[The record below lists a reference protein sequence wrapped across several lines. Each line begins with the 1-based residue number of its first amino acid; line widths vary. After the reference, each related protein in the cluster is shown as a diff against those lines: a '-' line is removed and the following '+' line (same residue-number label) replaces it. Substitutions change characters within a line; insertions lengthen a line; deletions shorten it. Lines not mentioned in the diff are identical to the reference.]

1 MAWRAPTT
9 SDLIATLSKA
19 EVDAFDQSVPASASA
34 PSEDLVA
41 RTASFVRGFIRRNH
55 HVRLGPAGT
64 LPEGLISPAMDYAAF
79 DVLKRLPVEVGA
91 ARVKAREEALLLFED
106 VASDKVIAYERTLG
120 DVRLLV
126 QCNYSGDEQPAVAA
140 DGGEVL
146 ISNYAEPG
154 DGATLRPW
162 EATAHIWR

>member
-9 SDLIATLSKA
+9 ADLAATLSQA
-19 EVDAFDQSVPASASA
+19 EVEAFDQSVPSGGAVTPSA
-34 PSEDLVA
+34 DLVA

-55 HVRLGPAGT
+55 RVRLGPAGT

-106 VASDKVIAYERTLG
+106 VAANKVTPESYL
-120 DVRLLV
+120 
-126 QCNYSGDEQPAVAA
+126 DE
-140 DGGEVL
+140 E
-146 ISNYAEPG
+146 
-154 DGATLRPW
+154 DGAVE
-162 EATAHIWR
+162 EAFPAFAAPPPVRIVNGSVLSPAGTPFPRAI

>member
-9 SDLIATLSKA
+9 ADLIATLSKA

-34 PSEDLVA
+34 PSADLVA

-106 VASDKVIAYERTLG
+106 VASDKVTPESFG
-120 DVRLLV
+120 E
-126 QCNYSGDEQPAVAA
+126 DEA
-140 DGGEVL
+140 DGNDAPFPAWTPPPPLWSRVENGSCLMPAGMPPPV
-146 ISNYAEPG
+146 G
-154 DGATLRPW
+154 V
-162 EATAHIWR
+162 

>member
-106 VASDKVIAYERTLG
+106 VAADKVTPESFG
-120 DVRLLV
+120 E
-126 QCNYSGDEQPAVAA
+126 DEA
-140 DGGEVL
+140 DGNDAPFPAWTPPPPLWSRVENGSCLMPAGMPPPV
-146 ISNYAEPG
+146 G
-154 DGATLRPW
+154 V
-162 EATAHIWR
+162 

>member
-9 SDLIATLSKA
+9 ADLIATLSKA
-19 EVDAFDQSVPASASA
+19 EVDAFNQSVPSGTSPLPSA
-34 PSEDLVA
+34 DLVA

-91 ARVKAREEALLLFED
+91 ARVKAREEALLLFD
-106 VASDKVIAYERTLG
+106 D
-120 DVRLLV
+120 
-126 QCNYSGDEQPAVAA
+126 VAA
-140 DGGEVL
+140 DKVTPEYFGEDEADGSEAPFPAWTPPPPYCARIVNGSVL
-146 ISNYAEPG
+146 FPA
-154 DGATLRPW
+154 GARPPVGV
-162 EATAHIWR
+162 

>member
-9 SDLIATLSKA
+9 ADLIATLSKA

-64 LPEGLISPAMDYAAF
+64 LPEGLISPAMDYAAY
-79 DVLKRLPVEVGA
+79 DMLKRLPVEVGA

-106 VASDKVIAYERTLG
+106 VASDKVTPESFG
-120 DVRLLV
+120 E
-126 QCNYSGDEQPAVAA
+126 DEA
-140 DGGEVL
+140 DGNDAPFPAWTPPPPLWSRVENGSCLMPAGLPPPV
-146 ISNYAEPG
+146 G
-154 DGATLRPW
+154 V
-162 EATAHIWR
+162 

>member
-9 SDLIATLSKA
+9 SDLVATLSQA
-19 EVDAFDQSVPASASA
+19 EVTAFDQSVPASASA
-34 PSEDLVA
+34 PSADLVA

-91 ARVKAREEALLLFED
+91 ARVNAREEALLLFED
-106 VASDKVIAYERTLG
+106 VAQDKVTPESFG
-120 DVRLLV
+120 E
-126 QCNYSGDEQPAVAA
+126 DEA
-140 DGGEVL
+140 DGNDAPFPAWTPPPPLWSRVENGSCLMPAGMPPPV
-146 ISNYAEPG
+146 G
-154 DGATLRPW
+154 V
-162 EATAHIWR
+162 

>member
-9 SDLIATLSKA
+9 ADLIATLSKA

-106 VASDKVIAYERTLG
+106 VASDKVTPESFG
-120 DVRLLV
+120 E
-126 QCNYSGDEQPAVAA
+126 DEA
-140 DGGEVL
+140 DGNDAPFPAWTPPPPLWSRIVNGSCLMPAGMPPPV
-146 ISNYAEPG
+146 G
-154 DGATLRPW
+154 V
-162 EATAHIWR
+162 

>member
-9 SDLIATLSKA
+9 SDLVATLSQA
-19 EVDAFDQSVPASASA
+19 EVTAFDQSVPASSSA
-34 PSEDLVA
+34 PSADLVA

-106 VASDKVIAYERTLG
+106 VAQDKVTPESFG
-120 DVRLLV
+120 E
-126 QCNYSGDEQPAVAA
+126 DEA
-140 DGGEVL
+140 DGNEAPFPAWTPPPPVRIVNGSCL
-146 ISNYAEPG
+146 MPAG
-154 DGATLRPW
+154 LRPPVGV
-162 EATAHIWR
+162 

>member
-9 SDLIATLSKA
+9 ADLIATLSKA
-19 EVDAFDQSVPASASA
+19 EVTAFDQSAATGSTTA
-34 PSEDLVA
+34 PSADLVA

-79 DVLKRLPVEVGA
+79 DALKRLPVEVGA

-106 VASDKVIAYERTLG
+106 VAQDKVTPESFG
-120 DVRLLV
+120 E
-126 QCNYSGDEQPAVAA
+126 DEA
-140 DGGEVL
+140 DGNDAPFPAWTPPPPVRIVNGSCL
-146 ISNYAEPG
+146 MPAG
-154 DGATLRPW
+154 LRPPVGV
-162 EATAHIWR
+162 

>member
-1 MAWRAPTT
+1 VQWDGTGTAGFTT
-9 SDLIATLSKA
+9 GEPWIGIAGNHTWINAQAEATDPDSVLSFFKRLIELRKA
-19 EVDAFDQSVPASASA
+19 ERVVQTGDV
-34 PSEDLVA
+34 
-41 RTASFVRGFIRRNH
+41 RFV
-55 HVRLGPAGT
+55 
-64 LPEGLISPAMDYAAF
+64 
-79 DVLKRLPVEVGA
+79 
-91 ARVKAREEALLLFED
+91 D

-162 EATAHIWR
+162 EATARIWR

>member
-9 SDLIATLSKA
+9 SDLVATLSQA
-19 EVDAFDQSVPASASA
+19 EVTAFDQSVPASASA
-34 PSEDLVA
+34 PSADLVA

-106 VASDKVIAYERTLG
+106 VASDKVTPESFG
-120 DVRLLV
+120 E
-126 QCNYSGDEQPAVAA
+126 DEA
-140 DGGEVL
+140 DGSEAPFPAWSPPPPYGARIVNGSVL
-146 ISNYAEPG
+146 FPA
-154 DGATLRPW
+154 GARPPVGV
-162 EATAHIWR
+162 

>member
-9 SDLIATLSKA
+9 ADLIATLSKA

-34 PSEDLVA
+34 PSADLVA

-64 LPEGLISPAMDYAAF
+64 LPEGLISPAMDYAAS

-106 VASDKVIAYERTLG
+106 VAADKVTPESFG
-120 DVRLLV
+120 E
-126 QCNYSGDEQPAVAA
+126 DEA
-140 DGGEVL
+140 DGNEAPFPAWTPPPPYGARIVNGSVL
-146 ISNYAEPG
+146 FPA
-154 DGATLRPW
+154 GARPPVGV
-162 EATAHIWR
+162 

>member
-9 SDLIATLSKA
+9 ADLIATLSKA
-19 EVDAFDQSVPASASA
+19 EVDAFDQSVPASSSA
-34 PSEDLVA
+34 PSADLVA

-106 VASDKVIAYERTLG
+106 VAQDKVTPESFG
-120 DVRLLV
+120 E
-126 QCNYSGDEQPAVAA
+126 DEA
-140 DGGEVL
+140 DGSEAPFPAWTPPPPVRVVNGSCLMPV
-146 ISNYAEPG
+146 G
-154 DGATLRPW
+154 LRPPVGV
-162 EATAHIWR
+162 